1 MPRRSQQHALRDK
14 SNLRQQ
20 VWRIFEAR
28 DADCAKSKRP
38 ARICRILRVAPG
50 AGERG
55 LADVAEAQRGRVHR
69 SQLTELGIRRGAIA
83 HRVKARRLHK
93 VLPNV
98 FAVGH
103 RTDEPLAREVAAL
116 LHVGDDCV
124 LSHSTAAAVWAVAAH
139 DPEVIEVTVSGRHVR
154 EYPGLRVHRV
164 AALDVRDVRLHQ
176 GVPVTA
182 PARTLIDLAGSTDRV
197 TLERALAEARVLRLV
212 TNRELRAAL
221 GRCPT
226 RRGAA
231 LVRACLNEGDERT
244 RTRSEAE
251 RRLLE
256 LIRDS
261 GVPAPET
268 NARLLGY
275 EVDVLWR
282 AQKLVVEVDG
292 HAFHGHRVAF
302 ERDRA
307 RDQALVAA
315 GYRVI
320 RVTWRQLERE
330 PLVVLAR
337 IIQALGQAERA
348 AASLP

>member
-1 MPRRSQQHALRDK
+1 M
-14 SNLRQQ
+14 
-20 VWRIFEAR
+20 
-28 DADCAKSKRP
+28 
-38 ARICRILRVAPG
+38 
-50 AGERG
+50 
-55 LADVAEAQRGRVHR
+55 
-69 SQLTELGIRRGAIA
+69 
-83 HRVKARRLHK
+83 
-93 VLPNV
+93 

-103 RTDEPLAREVAAL
+103 RTHEALAREIAAL

-124 LSHSTAAAVWAVAAH
+124 LSHATAGAVWGVAERE
-139 DPEVIEVTVSGRHVR
+139 PEAIEVTVSGRHVR

-164 AALDVRDVRLHQ
+164 ATLDVRDVGLHQ

-197 TLERALAEARVLRLV
+197 TFERALAEARVLRLV

-231 LVRACLNEGDERT
+231 LVRASLHEGDERT
-244 RTRSEAE
+244 RTRREAE
-251 RRLLE
+251 RLLNKLISAARL
-256 LIRDS
+256 
-261 GVPAPET
+261 PAPET

-292 HAFHGHRVAF
+292 HAFHGHRAAF

-320 RVTWRQLERE
+320 RITWRQLERE

-337 IIQALGQAERA
+337 IVQALQHAEPARA
-348 AASLP
+348 AVP